1 SEVPAKGRGEAAW
14 GGLCSVEPRSPSA
27 RRAKHGGT
35 EPLECRS
42 PDTDP
47 GPCPLSAS
55 PSWSW
60 PGLWCA
66 SKKSLQDPRAPHQR
80 GGAVPGAWCRA
91 RWQWLWGP
99 SLFQGF
105 MQTYYDD
112 HLKDLGPRAKAWL
125 HSSKDS
131 LLNKT
136 YSLCPQLLCGDEN
149 QG

>member
-1 SEVPAKGRGEAAW
+1 MSLPGHRPRALPSLCFSVLVLAWVVVCQQEEPTGSPSPPPAW
-14 GGLCSVEPRSPSA
+14 GSSPWGLVQSKVKELM
-27 RRAKHGGT
+27 
-35 EPLECRS
+35 EPLVTKVRE
-42 PDTDP
+42 
-47 GPCPLSAS
+47 
-55 PSWSW
+55 
-60 PGLWCA
+60 
-66 SKKSLQDPRAPHQR
+66 
-80 GGAVPGAWCRA
+80 